1 MQNIYGK
8 TIYQTIDLIVKELL
22 SIVEKDDEKILK

>member
-1 MQNIYGK
+1 MGK
-8 TIYQTIDLIVKELL
+8 TVYQTIDLIVKELL

>member
-1 MQNIYGK
+1 MGK

-22 SIVEKDDEKILK
+22 SIVEKDNEKILK